1 MKGSRSMMRFTPPTQ
16 NTRVGRYPA
25 ISDGMI
31 RFMSNVASGSSGRS
45 FASLNNTPDALTFQV
60 TPLCAGRRLPWGGPS
75 HPFYV
80 SISS

>member
-1 MKGSRSMMRFTPPTQ
+1 
-16 NTRVGRYPA
+16 
-25 ISDGMI
+25 
-31 RFMSNVASGSSGRS
+31 MSNVASGSSGRS